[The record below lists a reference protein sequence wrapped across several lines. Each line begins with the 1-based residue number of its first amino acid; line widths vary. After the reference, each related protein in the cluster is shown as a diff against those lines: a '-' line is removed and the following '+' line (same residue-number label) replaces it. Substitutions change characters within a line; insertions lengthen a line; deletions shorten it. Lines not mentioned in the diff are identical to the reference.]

1 MPLGGVALACN
12 LLFLSLSAF
21 WTVQDRREGVN
32 LGMLGCGVFVAS
44 AAVMVV
50 LLGSPYAL
58 LGDIVLAGSRA
69 PID

>member
-1 MPLGGVALACN
+1 
-12 LLFLSLSAF
+12 
-21 WTVQDRREGVN
+21 VN

-50 LLGSPYAL
+50 LLGSPDAL